1 MSRPMSGAVFLSYA
15 SQDSVAARRI
25 CEALRAAGVE
35 VWFDQSELRGGDA
48 WDQKIRRQIR
58 ECALFVPLISAN
70 TQSRSEG
77 YFRREWK
84 LGVER
89 THDMA
94 DHVAFLVP
102 VVLDGTTD
110 REAHVPDKFRDVQWT
125 HLKNGE
131 TSAAFCE
138 RIRGLMS
145 ADGATPAQPN
155 AAPARSAHTRSGRQA
170 RRRRILPVAA
180 LLVVVAGTACW
191 VLWQKNFGG
200 PVSRLGPAFPVPVAA
215 AHTPAPSTAASDT
228 AQPDPNSVAVLPFK
242 NLSDDKGNEYFS
254 DGISE
259 ELLTVLQKIPGIH
272 VAAQTSAFFFKGKD
286 VMAQEIGRQ
295 LGVANLVDGSV
306 QKIGNRV
313 RISARLTR
321 AATGEEIWAS
331 SFPPRELTDVFALQD
346 EMAQSIVGELR
357 GHLAG
362 TGAKMEVEAQVQAAE
377 KGGTK
382 DAEAH
387 VLYLQGIYFMKKFT
401 PEGFRIS
408 EEKLRKA
415 VQLDPTY
422 ALAWAALAS
431 TLAHEWAWATVASP
445 DSVVECHEAA
455 RRALALEPNLSEG
468 YDALFNI
475 QSAYDLDMAGAAVS
489 AKRELELAPDDA
501 VSLENSGILALGYGD
516 LGRAIGLLKQAVALD
531 PLNTDIRIFLS
542 DAYASAGHAPEGA
555 AELQNVLA
563 FNPDAALVKGLMAT
577 EYAVLDYR
585 LSEALSIADD
595 EKAEWSRLAARAM
608 VLAAL
613 KRGPEADAALNLLI
627 EKSGDTAA
635 YQVAETYAFRHE
647 PDKAF
652 EWLERAHRQHDGGI
666 GWIRSDAALVSLH
679 DDPRWSGFLEKI
691 HFTGSD
697 PN

>member
-1 MSRPMSGAVFLSYA
+1 VSWRMAHSEPAP
-15 SQDSVAARRI
+15 AAQ
-25 CEALRAAGVE
+25 AA
-35 VWFDQSELRGGDA
+35 
-48 WDQKIRRQIR
+48 
-58 ECALFVPLISAN
+58 VPLAAPSA
-70 TQSRSEG
+70 G
-77 YFRREWK
+77 
-84 LGVER
+84 
-89 THDMA
+89 D
-94 DHVAFLVP
+94 P
-102 VVLDGTTD
+102 
-110 REAHVPDKFRDVQWT
+110 
-125 HLKNGE
+125 
-131 TSAAFCE
+131 
-138 RIRGLMS
+138 
-145 ADGATPAQPN
+145 GA
-155 AAPARSAHTRSGRQA
+155 AAPA
-170 RRRRILPVAA
+170 
-180 LLVVVAGTACW
+180 
-191 VLWQKNFGG
+191 
-200 PVSRLGPAFPVPVAA
+200 
-215 AHTPAPSTAASDT
+215 
-228 AQPDPNSVAVLPFK
+228 PDPKSVAVLPFK
-242 NLSDDKGNEYFS
+242 NLSDDKENEYFS

-286 VMAQEIGRQ
+286 VMAQEIGRK

-313 RISARLTR
+313 RITARLTR

-331 SFPPRELTDVFALQD
+331 SFPPREVTDVFALQD

-357 GHLAG
+357 GRLAG

-387 VLYLQGIYFMKKFT
+387 VLYLQGIYFTKKFT
-401 PEGFRIS
+401 AEGFRTA

-415 VQLDPTY
+415 VQIDPTY

-431 TLAHEWAWATVASP
+431 ALAHEWAWATVASP
-445 DSVVECHEAA
+445 ASIVECHEAA

-475 QSAYDLDMAGAAVS
+475 QTAYDLDMAGAAVS
-489 AKRELELAPDDA
+489 ARRELELAPDDA
-501 VSLENSGILALGYGD
+501 VNLENSGILAMGYGD
-516 LGRAIGLLKQAVALD
+516 LDRAIGLLKRAAALD
-531 PLNTDIRIFLS
+531 PLNTDIRIFLA
-542 DAYASAGHAPEGA
+542 DAYASAERAPEGV

-563 FNPDAALVKGLMAT
+563 FNPDASLVKGLMAT
-577 EYAVLDYR
+577 LFAVHNYR
-585 LSEALSIADD
+585 LSEALALADD

-613 KRGPEADAALNLLI
+613 KRGPEADAALDLLI
-627 EKSGDTAA
+627 ERCGNIAA

-652 EWLERAHRQHDGGI
+652 EWLDRAYRQHDGGV
-666 GWIRSDAALVSLH
+666 GWVRADAALASLR
-679 DDPRWSGFLEKI
+679 DDPRWEALLEKI

>member
-1 MSRPMSGAVFLSYA
+1 MSGAVFLSYA
-15 SQDSVAARRI
+15 SQDAGAARRI

-35 VWFDQSELRGGDA
+35 VWFDQSELRGGDS

-58 ECALFVPLISAN
+58 ECTLFVPLISAN

-110 REAHVPDKFRDVQWT
+110 REAHVPEKFRDVQWT
-125 HLKNGE
+125 HLPGGE

-138 RIRGLMS
+138 RIRGLAS
-145 ADGATPAQPN
+145 AGGEAPEAPPK
-155 AAPARSAHTRSGRQA
+155 AAPA
-170 RRRRILPVAA
+170 
-180 LLVVVAGTACW
+180 
-191 VLWQKNFGG
+191 K
-200 PVSRLGPAFPVPVAA
+200 PA
-215 AHTPAPSTAASDT
+215 SLQAAS
-228 AQPDPNSVAVLPFK
+228 PVRRGWVGSVAVLLVAAAAMGYWAPWKKSKEGPEAAPQPAPTAPVAVAAAAADAKSDAPEPGSVAVLAFK
-242 NLSDDKGNEYFS
+242 NLSDDKENEYFS

-272 VAAQTSAFFFKGKD
+272 VAAQTSAFFFKGKN

-313 RISARLTR
+313 RITARLTR

-357 GHLAG
+357 GRLG
-362 TGAKMEVEAQVQAAE
+362 GSDAKMEIEAQVQAAE

-382 DAEAH
+382 DPAAH
-387 VLYLQGIYFMKKFT
+387 ELYLQGIYLTKKFT
-401 PEGFRIS
+401 ADAFRTA

-415 VQLDPTY
+415 VQLDPSY
-422 ALAWAALAS
+422 ALAWAALSNA
-431 TLAHEWAWATVASP
+431 LGHEWAWATVESP
-445 DSVVECHEAA
+445 DSIVECHEAA
-455 RRALALEPNLSEG
+455 RKSLELEPNLSEG
-468 YDALFNI
+468 YDALFTI
-475 QSAYDLDMAGAAVS
+475 QTAYDLDFAAAAVS
-489 AKRELELAPDDA
+489 SRKELELAPDDA
-501 VSLENSGILALGYGD
+501 ISLQNSGILALGYGD
-516 LGRAIGLLKQAVALD
+516 IDRSIGLLKRAASLD
-531 PLNTDIRIFLS
+531 PLNTDIRVFLA
-542 DAYASAGHAPEGA
+542 DAYNAAGRPAEGA

-563 FNPDAALVKGLMAT
+563 FNPDASLVKGLMAT
-577 EYAVLDYR
+577 LFAVHNYR
-585 LSEALSIADD
+585 LPEALAIADD

-613 KRGPEADAALNLLI
+613 KKGPEADVALDLLI
-627 EKSGDTAA
+627 KKSANVAA

-652 EWLERAHRQHDGGI
+652 EWLERAYRQHDGGI
-666 GWIRSDAALVSLH
+666 GWILSDGALVTLRG
-679 DDPRWSGFLEKI
+679 DPRWHPFLEKI
-691 HFTGSD
+691 HILD
-697 PN
+697 PEPK